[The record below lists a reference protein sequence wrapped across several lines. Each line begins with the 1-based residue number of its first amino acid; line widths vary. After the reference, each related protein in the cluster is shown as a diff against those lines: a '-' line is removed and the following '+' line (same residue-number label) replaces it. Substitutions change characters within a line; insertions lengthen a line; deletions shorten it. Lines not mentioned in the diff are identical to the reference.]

1 MNNKPINLNCV
12 ISFSKLQIVSIL
24 IGLSVILALPFSNAQ
39 NRSLSTMPLLQADN
53 FTSKQVE
60 NLNNTPAYDRCL
72 KIYNQL
78 VAARGDFRF
87 PVPSLVLRREVSK
100 VASIDYDRLEII
112 IEEKAYQA
120 CEPYGDAAIA
130 FLLGHELTHYY
141 EKHAWRRGFISEFS
155 DLQIAKDLSKLQDQI
170 AYETEADYLGGF
182 LAYSAGFGLFNQGGE
197 VIKNLYATYQVKDPI
212 PGYPALHDR
221 MELSKK
227 TNLKLKQL
235 VELFDMANYLSAI
248 GMYAESREYY
258 KYVLMQYQSREL
270 YNNLGMSC
278 FLEAL
283 SYFKKEEL
291 VFQYALQLDLE
302 STASRGDDDIL
313 SIRTKLLKQGIQYF
327 DAAISMDPDYI
338 PAYLNKANVY
348 AILGDSVRAKFYAE
362 QEAMVLAIKKG
373 DSKSIGDIKNLLGIL
388 KLKEGDPVKAEL
400 LWNESIAL
408 GGICATNNLFLLKN
422 GKEKSIN
429 KPIESEIPE
438 SINGLSLDAIAESF
452 EFDRSSMVYLDG
464 GNRFCQQFIETDSTI
479 NSKYFFNKC
488 TKDVNGTYQFILFNK
503 CNSSYKESSALGIK
517 IGSSFEDVL
526 SKYGNPINSIGTSSG
541 ELIVYPSILFI
552 TDRDHKVI
560 SWINYATYLK

>member
-1 MNNKPINLNCV
+1 MQANFISATNLKALGIKC
-12 ISFSKLQIVSIL
+12 
-24 IGLSVILALPFSNAQ
+24 ILAFLIFGFVPTMGKAQ
-39 NRSLSTMPLLQADN
+39 TRSLSTLPILQSDN
-53 FTSKQVE
+53 FSSRQSE
-60 NLNNTPAYDRCL
+60 NLNHTEAYARCL

-100 VASIDYDRLEII
+100 VASIDYDRLEIVL
-112 IEEKAYQA
+112 EEKAYQA

-141 EKHAWRRGFISEFS
+141 EKHAWRRGFVSEFS

-170 AYETEADYLGGF
+170 SYETEADYLGGF
-182 LAYSAGFGLFNQGGE
+182 LAYSAGFGLFNEGGD
-197 VIKNLYATYQVKDPI
+197 VIKNLYTAYQVKDPI

-221 MELSKK
+221 IELSKK

-235 VELFDMANYLSAI
+235 VELFDMANYLSAV
-248 GMYAESREYY
+248 GMHAEAREYY
-258 KYVLMQYQSREL
+258 KYILMQYQSREL

-291 VFQYALQLDLE
+291 VFEYALQLDME
-302 STASRGDDDIL
+302 SSASRGSEDIL
-313 SIRTKLLKQGIQYF
+313 SLRTSLLKQGIQYF

-338 PAYLNKANVY
+338 PAYLNKANAY

-362 QEAMVLAIKKG
+362 QEALVLAQNKS
-373 DSKSIGDIKNLLGIL
+373 DFKSIADIKNLMGIL
-388 KLKEGDPVKAEL
+388 KLKEGDPVKAEQ

-408 GGICATNNLFLLKN
+408 GGVFASNNLYLLKN
-422 GKEKSIN
+422 GKAKSST
-429 KPIESEIPE
+429 KSIESEPQETIQ
-438 SINGLSLDAIAESF
+438 GRSLDAIAENF

-464 GNRFCQQFIETDSTI
+464 GNRYCQQFIDLDSTK
-479 NSKYFFNKC
+479 SSQYFFNKC
-488 TKDVNGTYQFILFNK
+488 TKDINGSNQYILFNK
-503 CNSSYKESSALGIK
+503 CNASYTGSSRLGIK
-517 IGSSFEDVL
+517 IGSRIEDVVL
-526 SKYGNPINSIGTSSG
+526 KYGKPLNTIGTTTG
-541 ELIVYPSILFI
+541 ELLVYPFILFI
-552 TDRDHKVI
+552 TDRDHKVV

>member
-1 MNNKPINLNCV
+1 MNNKPIHLYFLISNSNL
-12 ISFSKLQIVSIL
+12 KIVYL
-24 IGLSVILALPFSNAQ
+24 FIGLLFAFKLPFSFAQ
-39 NRSLSTMPLLQADN
+39 NRSLSTLPLLQADN
-53 FTSKQVE
+53 FSSKPVE
-60 NLNNTPAYDRCL
+60 NLNNTEAYARCL

-120 CEPYGDAAIA
+120 CEPHGDAAIA

-182 LAYSAGFGLFNQGGE
+182 LAYSAGFGLFNKGGE
-197 VIKNLYATYQVKDPI
+197 VIKNLYSAYQVKDPI

-283 SYFKKEEL
+283 TYFKKEEL

-302 STASRGDDDIL
+302 STASRGEEDML

-338 PAYLNKANVY
+338 SAYLNKANAY
-348 AILGDSVRAKFYAE
+348 AILGDSIRAKFYAE
-362 QEAMVLAIKKG
+362 QEALVLANKKA

-388 KLKEGDPVKAEL
+388 KLKEGDPVKAEQ

-408 GGICATNNLFLLKN
+408 GGVCASNNLFLLKN
-422 GKEKSIN
+422 GKEKSTN
-429 KPIESEIPE
+429 KPVDNQIPE
-438 SINGLSLDAIAESF
+438 SIQGLSLDAIAENF

-464 GNRFCQQFIETDSTI
+464 GNRFCQQFVETDSTM
-479 NSKYFFNKC
+479 SSHYFFNKC
-488 TKDVNGTYQFILFNK
+488 TKDVNGTYQYILFNK
-503 CNSSYKESSALGIK
+503 CNSTYNGSSALGIK
-517 IGSSFEDVL
+517 IGSTLEDII
-526 SKYGNPINSIGTSSG
+526 SKYGNPINTIGTSSG
-541 ELIVYPSILFI
+541 ELVVYPSILFI
-552 TDRDHKVI
+552 SDRDHKVI